1 MTGLITMEDLT
12 NEGIIE
18 VLDDAEKL
26 LPVARGQLYLPLLK
40 GRILGNLF
48 LSRVQGPECHSRL
61 L

>member
-48 LSRVQGPECHSRL
+48 LNRVQGD
-61 L
+61 